1 LVELIKD
8 DVIGE
13 DARYGIATVQPN
25 RALKK
30 CRIRNL
36 RVEYFL
42 SEVAI
47 FLVEPIACR
56 YCDRSIECSDDFV
69 LQIIEKQNGCDY
81 LTAVKRK
88 RLTKVTL
95 LQQQYF

>member
-8 DVIGE
+8 VVGD
-13 DARYGIATVQPN
+13 DSRYGIATVQPN

-42 SEVAI
+42 TDVVIS
-47 FLVEPIACR
+47 LVEPRACR
-56 YCDRSIECSDDFV
+56 LCDRNVECSDDFV
-69 LQIIEKQNGCDY
+69 LQILEKQDGPKDNSNDFWNCSF
-81 LTAVKRK
+81 KSK
-88 RLTKVTL
+88 W
-95 LQQQYF
+95 

>member
-1 LVELIKD
+1 MVELAK
-8 DVIGE
+8 DVIDE

-42 SEVAI
+42 SELAI
-47 FLVEPIACR
+47 FLIEPRACR
-56 YCDRSIECSDDFV
+56 LCDRNFECSDDFV
-69 LQIIEKQNGCDY
+69 LQILEKQHGLNDSSHAY
-81 LTAVKRK
+81 WE
-88 RLTKVTL
+88 
-95 LQQQYF
+95 

>member
-1 LVELIKD
+1 LVEIAKGLID
-8 DVIGE
+8 E

-42 SEVAI
+42 SEIAV
-47 FLVEPIACR
+47 FLVEPRACR
-56 YCDRSIECSDDFV
+56 LCDRNFECSDDFV
-69 LQIIEKQNGCDY
+69 LQILEKQNGQNYSSHYCC
-81 LTAVKRK
+81 K
-88 RLTKVTL
+88 
-95 LQQQYF
+95 

>member
-1 LVELIKD
+1 MVELIKD
-8 DVIGE
+8 VIDD

-47 FLVEPIACR
+47 FLVGPRACQL
-56 YCDRSIECSDDFV
+56 CDRNFECSDDFV
-69 LQIIEKQNGCDY
+69 LQILEKQNGLNY
-81 LTAVKRK
+81 SSSSNWE
-88 RLTKVTL
+88 
-95 LQQQYF
+95 